1 MPDNEHSRE
10 LEDFVIQMIPHG
22 DAVWPRSQAY
32 IEGIPEGERL
42 FSEGKRQRAQL
53 YAWLATREE
62 PHRMG
67 AAIGTHDLDIDGPLC
82 QKFVAWLKQLFQ

>member
-1 MPDNEHSRE
+1 M
-10 LEDFVIQMIPHG
+10 
-22 DAVWPRSQAY
+22 
-32 IEGIPEGERL
+32 
-42 FSEGKRQRAQL
+42 

-67 AAIGTHDLDIDGPLC
+67 TAIGTHDLDIDGPLC